1 MKVRFAWIVMVPC
14 LAAADS
20 AQEEAAKK
28 DLQAMQGQW
37 NLVSYIV
44 NGKPTPSADLAKIQ
58 LTVQGNVSTFVIDK
72 KASHG
77 SYTLDATKKPKTL
90 DIDLT
95 DGPDKGK
102 KKLAIYALEKDQ
114 LRICAGEV
122 GAPRPTELKAGPD
135 RNLET
140 WLRAKPLTAKKAT
153 EDKKAMATAKPTPPP
168 APVPSPFSDKNL
180 EAAVRGA
187 LHLPTGDLTESNLL
201 NVYILEA
208 ADKKIA
214 SLKGLEQCKNLASL
228 RVTKNQV
235 SDLKPLRELTNL
247 QSLDLAD
254 NKINDISPLAGLTK
268 LQYLELENNQVAK
281 IDAIAAMAALNSLYL
296 GGNQIVDLMPVAKLS
311 KLWSLSVPRNRIKDI
326 SPIGTL
332 TRLSTLDLSDNQITD
347 LAPLAKFKEI
357 NMLIIRRNKIMD
369 LTPLI
374 NLLKVDAQGE
384 KRIGPF
390 LQLFLEGNPL
400 SDTAKGSQLQALK
413 SFGARINS

>member
-1 MKVRFAWIVMVPC
+1 MNVRFAWIILVPC
-14 LAAADS
+14 LVAADA

-28 DLQAMQGQW
+28 DLQAMQGPW
-37 NLVSYIV
+37 TLVSYIV
-44 NGKPTPSADLAKIQ
+44 NGKPTPSAEMAKIQ
-58 LTVQGNVSTFVIDK
+58 LTVHGKVSTFVNDK
-72 KASHG
+72 KALHG
-77 SYTLDATKKPKTL
+77 AYTLDATKKPKTL

-114 LRICAGEV
+114 LKICV
-122 GAPRPTELKAGPD
+122 GAIGVTRPTELKAARSEPG
-135 RNLET
+135 NLATDQASNRQEGDGRQESDGCGQADASARS
-140 WLRAKPLTAKKAT
+140 RAL
-153 EDKKAMATAKPTPPP
+153 
-168 APVPSPFSDKNL
+168 
-180 EAAVRGA
+180 A
-187 LHLPTGDLTESNLL
+187 LHGQEPRSGRSRALHQPTGDLTESNLL

-208 ADKKIA
+208 IDKKIA

-228 RVTKNQV
+228 KLTKNQV
-235 SDLKPLRELTNL
+235 ADLKPLRELTNL

-254 NKINDISPLAGLTK
+254 NKISDISPLAGLTK
-268 LQYLELENNQVAK
+268 LQYLELENNRVAK

-296 GGNQIVDLMPVAKLS
+296 GGNQIVDLTPVAKLS
-311 KLWSLSVPRNRIKDI
+311 KLWTLSAPRNRIKDI
-326 SPIGTL
+326 GPIASL
-332 TRLSTLDLSDNQITD
+332 TRFSTLDLSDNQIAD
-347 LAPLAKFKEI
+347 LAAFAKFKEI
-357 NMLIIRRNKIMD
+357 NMLIIRHNKITD

-390 LQLFLEGNPL
+390 LQLYLEGNPL